1 MKKAL
6 KAAGAVVLGALA
18 LLFVKN
24 YVDSVRPWLPED
36 YDRDFRSDA
45 PLEQRYA
52 GRGAYRVSSL
62 TERAADKA
70 ADTLRVWYPETDTRA
85 QPFPLVLVVNASNTA
100 ARNYEPFFARLA
112 SWGFVVAGN
121 DDRQTGTGRSASLM
135 LDALLALA
143 ETPSSP
149 LCGRIDRDN
158 IGIVGFSQGGAG
170 ALRAATA
177 YENSGAYKAIFTAS
191 APYALLARNLGWGY
205 DLSQLTAPY
214 LMTAGTGASDDNG
227 RRGADEFSGVAPLFS
242 LEENAAAMPEGVL
255 RVRARAAG
263 AEHSDM
269 MQRTDGYLTAW
280 LLYLLHGDDQAAQ
293 VFTGDSPELLH
304 NPNWQDVSI
313 SP

>member
-1 MKKAL
+1 MKKVL

-24 YVDSVRPWLPED
+24 YVDSVRPWLRED
-36 YDRDFRSDA
+36 YYRDFRSDA
-45 PLEQRYA
+45 PLERHYA
-52 GRGAYRVSSL
+52 GLGAYRVSAL

-70 ADTLRVWYPETDTRA
+70 VGTLRLWYPAEGTQA
-85 QPFPLVLVVNASNTA
+85 FPLVVVVNASNTA

-121 DDRQTGTGRSASLM
+121 DDRQTGTGRTASLT
-135 LDALLALA
+135 LDAVLALA
-143 ETPSSP
+143 DTPTSP
-149 LCGRIDRDN
+149 LYGRIDRDN
-158 IGIVGFSQGGAG
+158 IGIVGYSQGGAG

-191 APYALLARNLGWGY
+191 APYALLAHNMGWGY
-205 DLSQLTAPY
+205 DLSRLTIPY
-214 LMTAGTGASDDNG
+214 LMTAGTGVSDDSG
-227 RRGADEFSGVAPLFS
+227 HYGADEFAGVAPLFS
-242 LEENAAAMPEGVL
+242 LEENAAAMPADVP

-269 MQRTDGYLTAW
+269 LHRTDGYLTAW
-280 LLYLLHGDDQAAQ
+280 LLYHLRGDTQAAQ
-293 VFTGDSPELLH
+293 VFTGDAPELLH
-304 NPNWQDVSI
+304 NPNWQDVAV